1 MTETKKGR
9 VISSTEKMPKDF
21 WNYRVN
27 PIVGYYIR
35 PIKTRDLGKRD
46 INTDE

>member
-1 MTETKKGR
+1 MNR
-9 VISSTEKMPKDF
+9 AKMINSPEDMPTDF

-46 INTDE
+46 KKNDE

>member
-1 MTETKKGR
+1 MSRAKIIRNPKD
-9 VISSTEKMPKDF
+9 MPTDF

-46 INTDE
+46 KKNDE

>member
-1 MTETKKGR
+1 MNRAKIIRNPKD
-9 VISSTEKMPKDF
+9 MPTDF

-46 INTDE
+46 KKNDE

>member
-1 MTETKKGR
+1 MSR
-9 VISSTEKMPKDF
+9 AKMINNPEDMPTDF

-27 PIVGYYIR
+27 PIVGYYIK

-46 INTDE
+46 IKTDE